1 MNVYVSKNKEAL
13 SPHTHHN
20 AHYKI
25 KFTCKRLSS
34 NSVEQHTVNHHYNK
48 THSFLQVTICSRE
61 KVGL

>member
-1 MNVYVSKNKEAL
+1 MLVKNKEAL